1 MKYLLIILSLITTVI
16 CFTKLPSI
24 KLQKSALIIK
34 LSSQISQRTISTRI
48 TKLYDGY
55 ARNWFDDD
63 LPNILGINPLEAAV
77 IFGFLYYLYGPEALY
92 GYAREAGKL
101 FRLVVISYNLLIFY
115 ELIFISFSYIVH
127 MLQLLKI

>member
-1 MKYLLIILSLITTVI
+1 MRLLLVLSSLFITVK

-24 KLQKSALIIK
+24 KLQKSALIIQ
-34 LSSQISQRTISTRI
+34 SPSQISQRTISTRI

-101 FRLVVISYNLLIFY
+101 FRLL
-115 ELIFISFSYIVH
+115 
-127 MLQLLKI
+127 

>member
-1 MKYLLIILSLITTVI
+1 M
-16 CFTKLPSI
+16 
-24 KLQKSALIIK
+24 
-34 LSSQISQRTISTRI
+34 SQRTISTRI

-63 LPNILGINPLEAAV
+63 LPNILCINPLEAAV